1 MENVKIH
8 FILPKTAC
16 LFHWLRVIKANSDYY
31 RNKKTHRD
39 VKDLKTKLNFQ

>member
-16 LFHWLRVIKANSDYY
+16 LFHWRRIIKADSDYY
-31 RNKKTHRD
+31 RNKKTYRD
-39 VKDLKTKLNFQ
+39 VKDLKTKLNF